1 VVHSTGAEGGPG
13 RHDANDGAQAA
24 RRGRSIVRTPKLAWN
39 TRAGARRASS
49 EPRSRSGR
57 RPTRLLAAVLA
68 TSILPLV
75 LLATPA
81 SAAPLFED
89 GFESGTMSSWTSSTG
104 IVVQPGDAHAG
115 TQAARAT
122 SNASASWASKTLA
135 SGQSEIFTRVWFK
148 VLSQSTNIFLLKVRS
163 TTNAIISSL
172 GVNTSNRL
180 LWRND
185 VLNANS
191 SSATTVSP
199 GAWHELQM
207 RTFVNGASSVAE
219 VWLDGAKVTDLG
231 GTTDLGTT
239 PVGRLQIGD
248 NASRTYDVLFDDVA
262 ADTAFIGGTTPGDTT
277 PPSTPTGLAVAGTPT
292 ATRVDLTWNR
302 PPEADT
308 AGYTVYRNGA
318 QLATVTGASNTSY
331 SDTSVSASTTY
342 SYTVDAFDGA
352 SPPNHSSQSTPAVQ
366 VTTPAGGGGTGDPVI
381 AAAGDIACDPAETQF
396 KGGNGNA
403 TKCHAK
409 KTAAVLTNLQA
420 TTDLKAILAVG
431 DTQYVCGGLQAY
443 NQSYGPAWGQPAL
456 KAITHPVPG
465 EQEYLTSGGTDCS
478 ATPGGGY
485 FSYFGSAAGD
495 PTKGYYS
502 FDVGAWHIIALN
514 SVCGQVPCDVASAQ
528 YQFLQADLA
537 AHPATCTLAYWHH
550 PRFAS
555 SNGGGTKSVA
565 PFWDLLY
572 AAGAEIALGGNQHVY
587 ERFAPQ
593 TPSRVAS
600 ANGIRAFTVG
610 TGGRSHGKFGTIQA
624 NSEVRDNTSY
634 GVLKLT
640 LHATSYDWQF
650 VPVAGATFT
659 DSGSGTCH

>member
-1 VVHSTGAEGGPG
+1 VCDGKSMEVEVTKSDRVVAKGIPVH
-13 RHDANDGAQAA
+13 
-24 RRGRSIVRTPKLAWN
+24 
-39 TRAGARRASS
+39 
-49 EPRSRSGR
+49 
-57 RPTRLLAAVLA
+57 RPTRALA
-68 TSILPLV
+68 TVLTVSILSVV
-75 LLATPA
+75 LLGTPA
-81 SAAPLFED
+81 TAASLFTD

-352 SPPNHSSQSTPAVQ
+352 SPPNHSRQSAAVSA
-366 VTTPAGGGGTGDPVI
+366 TTPAGGGGTGDPVV
-381 AAAGDIACDPAETQF
+381 AAAGDIACDPASGAYR
-396 KGGNGNA
+396 GGNGSGTRCHMKYTADVLENLLA
-403 TKCHAK
+403 T
-409 KTAAVLTNLQA
+409 TNLQR
-420 TTDLKAILAVG
+420 ILAVG
-431 DTQYVCGGLQAY
+431 DNQYDCGGLQAY
-443 NQSYGPAWGQPAL
+443 NQSYAPTWGQTAL
-456 KAITHPVPG
+456 KAITSAVPG
-465 EQEYLTSGGTDCS
+465 DNEYLTTGGTDC
-478 ATPGGGY
+478 AANAAGY
-485 FSYFGSAAGD
+485 FSYFGSAGG
-495 PTKGYYS
+495 PPGKGYYS
-502 FDVGAWHIIALN
+502 FDVGTWHILALN
-514 SVCGQVPCDVASAQ
+514 SECKQIGGCDVGSPQ
-528 YQFLQADLA
+528 YQFVQSDLA
-537 AHPATCTLAYWHH
+537 AHPTKCTLAFWHK

-555 SNGGGTKSVA
+555 STSGGSTNTA
-565 PFWDLLY
+565 PFWTLLY
-572 AAGAEIALGGNQHVY
+572 NAGAEIVLSGHHHVY

-593 TPSRVAS
+593 TPSQQAS
-600 ANGIRAFTVG
+600 PNGIREFTVG
-610 TGGRSHGKFGTIQA
+610 TGGNSHGKFGTIQP
-624 NSEVRDNTSY
+624 NSEVHNTPY

-640 LHATSYDWQF
+640 LHPTSYDWQF
-650 VPVAGATFT
+650 LPEAGQTFT
-659 DSGSGTCH
+659 DSGSTNCH